1 MTSKERQHP
10 SEQPIMATEIIKS
23 TPFSSQT
30 SAVGYQKPLEA
41 RPGVGG
47 PAHRG
52 FPFLQLP
59 PEIRNRIYHLVFVK
73 PGYIGSEGTLTKAFY
88 HDAAEWRNLAFAR
101 SCRQVYNESAD
112 IFYAR
117 NGFEFFYIRPFL
129 EFIEAIGNKRRKL
142 LTKIRFH
149 HTKGTPFIIL
159 RYLKSCKNLEELEV
173 HARCV
178 KKKTNSWWEYPMK
191 DAKGFFLGSHS
202 RIEFGEV
209 LRFGKAIASDE
220 NPTGGKSLAT
230 MFLVESLQKVKAEE
244 KGKYKR

>member
-1 MTSKERQHP
+1 MISKNRQRPDNELAMAVKITEPTP
-10 SEQPIMATEIIKS
+10 SSPQ
-23 TPFSSQT
+23 SS
-30 SAVGYQKPLEA
+30 ALNFQKPLEA
-41 RPGVGG
+41 RTGIEG

-52 FPFLQLP
+52 FLFLQLP
-59 PEIRNRIYHLVFVK
+59 PEIRNRIYDLVFVK

-88 HDAAEWRNLAFAR
+88 HDAAEWRNLDFAR

-129 EFIEAIGNKRRKL
+129 EFIEAIGNKRRML

-149 HTKGTPFIIL
+149 HTKGTPFIVL
-159 RYLKSCKNLEELEV
+159 RYLKSCKNLEELEI
-173 HARCV
+173 HARCI

-191 DAKGFFLGSHS
+191 NAKSFFLGPYSS
-202 RIEFGEV
+202 IEFEEV

-220 NPTGGKSLAT
+220 HPDEGKRGAT
-230 MFLVESLQKVKAEE
+230 MFLVDSLEKVKREE
-244 KGKYKR
+244 NGKYKR